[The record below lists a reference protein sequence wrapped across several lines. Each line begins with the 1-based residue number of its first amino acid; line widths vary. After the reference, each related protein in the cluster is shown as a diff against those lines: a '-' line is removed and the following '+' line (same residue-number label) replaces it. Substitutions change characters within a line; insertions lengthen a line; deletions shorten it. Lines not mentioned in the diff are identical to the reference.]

1 MFTIIFLTYSLIT
14 PYYNNKNI
22 HNFGNTGI
30 GGKLHAEFAPYA
42 TKLIDNTRYNSINI
56 RKEIIS
62 KYKNKKILDF
72 CCGIGESTTYN
83 GIGIDTSK
91 EMLTVA
97 KRRNKNTQ
105 FYNANA
111 EYFNTKQHID
121 IVTCMFAL
129 HEIPYFAQKNII
141 NNAIRIAKEK
151 VIFVDISPNYIPSK
165 IMLSGEPYLIEYLEN
180 INLLLKNFEKKEL
193 IKNHVTIWHLN
204 KY

>member
-165 IMLSGEPYLIEYLEN
+165 IPLPNPAI
-180 INLLLKNFEKKEL
+180 
-193 IKNHVTIWHLN
+193 
-204 KY
+204 